1 VNQPRV
7 NLDHVADQN
16 RFDKTNPADIDRD
29 AGCAAP
35 TERNRCASFIDP
47 FHHRAAM
54 HLAEHVHIGWLSK
67 KSQCRFSL
75 SCHAVDA
82 IISVEMN
89 PDTQTDELFMFKAI
103 QLRSESIETLCKQ
116 CFVNRLELFGSAA
129 SDKFNLALS
138 DLDFLVT
145 FLDDIPQGKRADSY
159 FDLLFGLEDMFNRHV
174 DLIEPKAIK
183 NPFFLESVLESPK
196 QIIYEQR
203 REEILV

>member
-1 VNQPRV
+1 
-7 NLDHVADQN
+7 
-16 RFDKTNPADIDRD
+16 
-29 AGCAAP
+29 
-35 TERNRCASFIDP
+35 
-47 FHHRAAM
+47 M
-54 HLAEHVHIGWLSK
+54 HLAQHIHIGWLGK
-67 KSQCRFSL
+67 KSQRGFAL

-89 PDTQTDELFMFKAI
+89 PDTQIDELFMFKAI

-129 SDKFNLALS
+129 SDKFNFALS

-145 FLDDIPQGKRADSY
+145 FSDDIPQGKRADSY

-196 QIIYEQR
+196 KIIYEQR